1 MQEGL
6 TLASNCSKV
15 SQIPR
20 PIPEAPPVTKATR
33 PEIFIVLKLFRLS
46 SYNCCSFELPYLF
59 FSLPPHSRLGSNLGP
74 SRASHEQIVK
84 KEYFREGSLKSSTAL
99 SILCAQRY
107 SCDQGAA
114 LARKVLFSK
123 NLNGHGSKI
132 LVGKPTCSDF
142 RFGKEENDDKTIF
155 GNVNQV

>member
-107 SCDQGAA
+107 SCDQRAA
-114 LARKVLFSK
+114 LARKVLFFEKLKRSWQQNSCWEA
-123 NLNGHGSKI
+123 NL
-132 LVGKPTCSDF
+132 
-142 RFGKEENDDKTIF
+142 
-155 GNVNQV
+155 

>member
-59 FSLPPHSRLGSNLGP
+59 FSLPPHS

-123 NLNGHGSKI
+123 NLNGHGKI